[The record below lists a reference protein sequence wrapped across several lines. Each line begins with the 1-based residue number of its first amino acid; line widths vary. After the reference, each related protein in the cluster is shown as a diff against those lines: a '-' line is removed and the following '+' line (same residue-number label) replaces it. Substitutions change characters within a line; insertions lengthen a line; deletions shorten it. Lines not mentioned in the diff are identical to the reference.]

1 MTNMMMSKIEIN
13 FTRLLAQCEVM
24 VSEKKQGDWRLEKY
38 VKALD
43 QQYTD
48 LKKSIH
54 VPAKE
59 KLIEYGQK
67 LDFIKGILNADKLTC
82 ALQKAEASQLL
93 ATSSVPTLPD
103 STTERG
109 KTTTKR
115 LHLQAT
121 SHYTNEMRK
130 ELLGNNVD
138 DGSKQNPDAKITG
151 SEDLDDFLQQHQDKQ
166 EKLAENMISL
176 VRRLK
181 NTTSAA
187 GEIIKKD
194 NERLVSTIKQAD
206 TNTSQ
211 LKVQS
216 DRMEKHSKKS
226 CNWWMWGMLAIVF
239 MVYFWMIMFI
249 RMFPKK

>member
-1 MTNMMMSKIEIN
+1 MGGVMSQVGV
-13 FTRLLAQCEVM
+13 RVRA
-24 VSEKKQGDWRLEKY
+24 GDVPKY
-38 VKALD
+38 VSALD
-43 QQYTD
+43 QRYAD

-67 LDFIKGILNADKLTC
+67 VDFIKGLLKAYKLNG
-82 ALQKAEASQLL
+82 ALERAECSQLL

-103 STTERG
+103 SKTEIG

-130 ELLGNNVD
+130 ELLGDNVE
-138 DGSKQNPDAKITG
+138 DGSIQESGHVKVDG
-151 SEDLDDFLQQHQDKQ
+151 SEDLDEFLQQHQNMQ

-187 GEIIKKD
+187 GDIIKKD
-194 NERLVSTIKQAD
+194 NERLESTLKQAD
-206 TNTSQ
+206 TNTLQ

-216 DRMEKHSKKS
+216 ARMEKHSKKS
-226 CNWWMWGMLAIVF
+226 CNWWMWGMLALVF
-239 MVYFWMIMFI
+239 MVYLWMIMFI